1 MQQEVQY
8 TKEKRT
14 RVKKRELIV
23 LQSMLKTR
31 VDLRLGRLFCIQ
43 KQNQWKWNWRKRRM
57 ALALATE
64 PIHGKE
70 KTCKKLYGFLQKA
83 AEAEKWDYVEWGFET
98 LKMLYGK
105 RWAVD
110 KDASR
115 LGALV
120 RAVSEAGKEDCAIQL
135 MSGFVSLYRNHD
147 SYHEN
152 IISAIEVIALYA
164 YRNRKPVLLAKCGD
178 YLCRIALD
186 DESATAVSLQALQR
200 IGTLAILRREAG
212 LFREMMTRTV
222 MITCLRAVPPE
233 NRRAV
238 FLAWLE
244 KILYYE
250 EQSCYDAWRDVFADS
265 IMQGHWTSTAMLD
278 FVESCRPLAGLSAM
292 NPYAPLMRCFLADI
306 LYYAKLAED
315 DDIAIASVQIV
326 GMAMRIAVQDYP
338 PEVAMGYIAPLVT
351 FGGNQAWRQ
360 VAYPSLY
367 RTGEGRV
374 LTAIWQVFLLLE
386 QELQESTWGETSDK
400 LLPLYEDYQN
410 AFPTKERERL
420 WWHALFAY
428 RLKINGT
435 PIPSTVK
442 KLTKKERTAL
452 IRQ

>member
-14 RVKKRELIV
+14 RAKKRELIV

-31 VDLRLGRLFCIQ
+31 VDLGLGRLFCIQ

-64 PIHGKE
+64 PIQGKE
-70 KTCKKLYGFLQKA
+70 KTCKRLYGFLQKA

-110 KDASR
+110 KDAAR

-120 RAVSEAGKEDCAIQL
+120 RAVSEAGKDDCAIQL
-135 MSGFVSLYRNHD
+135 MSGFVPLYRNHD

-152 IISAIEVIALYA
+152 IISAIEVVALYA
-164 YRNRKPVLLAKCGD
+164 YRNRKTVLLAKCGD

-186 DESATAVSLQALQR
+186 DESAIAVSLQAVQR
-200 IGTLAILRREAG
+200 IGTLAILRKEVG

-222 MITCLRAVPPE
+222 MITCVRAVPME
-233 NRRAV
+233 KRRTV

-250 EQSCYDAWRDVFADS
+250 EQSCYNAWRDVFADS
-265 IMQGHWTSTAMLD
+265 IRQGHWTSTAMLD

-292 NPYAPLMRCFLADI
+292 NSYAPMMRYFLADM
-306 LYYAKLAED
+306 LYYAELAED
-315 DDIAIASVQIV
+315 DATAIASVQIV

-338 PEVAMGYIAPLVT
+338 PEVAMGYVAPLVN

-374 LTAIWQVFLLLE
+374 LAAIWQVFLLLE
-386 QELQESTWGETSDK
+386 RELLDSSWGQDADK
-400 LLPLYEDYQN
+400 LTPIYEQYHST
-410 AFPTKERERL
+410 FPITDRDNL
-420 WWHALFAY
+420 WWRSLFAY
-428 RLKINGT
+428 RMKIEGT
-435 PIPSTVK
+435 PIPHNVK

-452 IRQ
+452 IRR